1 MPLIYFLR
9 LLVDLFYIKQ
19 REEIVRRAREDEKRK
34 EQKERILQRDTFK
47 GK

>member
-9 LLVDLFYIKQ
+9 LLVDLFIQQ
-19 REEIVRRAREDEKRK
+19 REEIVRKAREDEKRK